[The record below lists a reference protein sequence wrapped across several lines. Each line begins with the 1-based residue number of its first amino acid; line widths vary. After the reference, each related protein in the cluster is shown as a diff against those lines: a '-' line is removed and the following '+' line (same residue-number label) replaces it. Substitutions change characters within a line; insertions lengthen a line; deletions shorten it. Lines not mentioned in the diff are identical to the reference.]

1 MLWKVPF
8 FPFAVVLLLS
18 CCVTPVSCL
27 VRVQLTCFSVSDAA
41 LFCLL
46 GFPFAASQTVGN
58 EAKLCW
64 PAVTCRGAQKQYG
77 GVFACCCCTQ
87 SILSL
92 ALYISFFFFSP
103 AYIACW
109 CIRMSERPLSVT
121 QMVWKLVP
129 TRSLVHS
136 QGAAS
141 LLFRCRGALKECL
154 SLSSLCGFEKSSTMP
169 VLVISARGL
178 YIRHGPCIG
187 QSMQDPFCAEVQ
199 K

>member
-1 MLWKVPF
+1 MKPN
-8 FPFAVVLLLS
+8 FAGRLS
-18 CCVTPVSCL
+18 PVGGHKNSTGECL
-27 VRVQLTCFSVSDAA
+27 HAAAAHRVYFR
-41 LFCLL
+41 
-46 GFPFAASQTVGN
+46 
-58 EAKLCW
+58 W
-64 PAVTCRGAQKQYG
+64 P
-77 GVFACCCCTQ
+77 CTF
-87 SILSL
+87 
-92 ALYISFFFFSP
+92 SFFFPP